1 MPEDGGSAR
10 VSRVAAWMGIAFAV
24 LFVAGNFVPPTAK
37 HQSNTLEWAQL
48 WNTSGHRTSAIIGA
62 YLLILGMLAFIY
74 FASSF
79 RARIGDGSGMM
90 LAFAVLF
97 AVFAMAAGL
106 IGATIAGAK
115 VFTNAPIPAGALSQ
129 QLNSLAGGLIVV
141 PGGLAAGAFV
151 GVAAH
156 LARRAGVL
164 PGWLTIAGY
173 IVAILQLAAVL
184 FLPLLLVPLWVLVV
198 SIVLLRSESKT
209 PATA

>member
-24 LFVAGNFVPPTAK
+24 LFVAGQFVPPTAK
-37 HQSNTLEWAQL
+37 SQSNTLQWAQL
-48 WNTSGHRTSAIIGA
+48 WNSSSHRTTAIIGA
-62 YLLILGMLAFIY
+62 YLLILGMLAFVC
-74 FASSF
+74 FASSLRSAF
-79 RARIGDGSGMM
+79 GDGSGMM

-106 IGATIAGAK
+106 IGASIAGAK

-129 QLNSLAGGLIVV
+129 QLNSLAGGLVVV

-156 LARRAGVL
+156 LARRAGAL

-173 IVAILQLAAVL
+173 VVAILQLAAVV

-198 SIVLLRSESKT
+198 SIVLLRGEAKA